1 MSLQHL
7 IYIGLGLLLIY
18 GLFTVGLP
26 FLLALF
32 LVVLLEP
39 LVQILAKKLKI
50 NRPISAIIVSFTFT
64 FVFFLSFFLVI
75 LQASKEAVGLSVFL
89 VKLIKRMAA
98 NIEVFINNAEVFIQ
112 SLTPEYQAGISQVL
126 EASVNTLQ
134 GFFASLAEFSIYI
147 AATIPNFFLETLIF
161 FIAFYIISFKL
172 PDLKKGFLSL
182 FDESTHTKV
191 EKLMNTLYRAVIG
204 FIGAQIV
211 ISILIFIITTV
222 GLSILKIRY
231 AIATALLITIV
242 DILPILGTG
251 SVLIP
256 MSIYHFILGDSFTSI
271 GLLILYG
278 TLVVFRRIVE
288 PKILGD
294 AIGIGAFSTLVSMY
308 LGFKFVGFIGIFM
321 GPAVIIIFKA
331 LLNEE
336 IIKIN
341 IKF

>member
-134 GFFASLAEFSIYI
+134 GFLLPWQNSPLILPQLFPTFFWKHLSSSLLFISLALSC
-147 AATIPNFFLETLIF
+147 LI
-161 FIAFYIISFKL
+161 
-172 PDLKKGFLSL
+172 
-182 FDESTHTKV
+182 
-191 EKLMNTLYRAVIG
+191 
-204 FIGAQIV
+204 
-211 ISILIFIITTV
+211 
-222 GLSILKIRY
+222 
-231 AIATALLITIV
+231 
-242 DILPILGTG
+242 
-251 SVLIP
+251 
-256 MSIYHFILGDSFTSI
+256 
-271 GLLILYG
+271 
-278 TLVVFRRIVE
+278 
-288 PKILGD
+288 
-294 AIGIGAFSTLVSMY
+294 
-308 LGFKFVGFIGIFM
+308 
-321 GPAVIIIFKA
+321 
-331 LLNEE
+331 
-336 IIKIN
+336 
-341 IKF
+341 